1 MAEDAIRQVFLAE
14 TKELLENLEN
24 DIVRYEETKDHELIH
39 SIFRYVHT
47 LKGGSGM
54 AGYEDVYQFT
64 HALENVLDLV
74 RNGVIPMNDL
84 LADIVFASIDVIR
97 LRLYSNEDTSKI
109 QERFDLLSTK
119 IAEIESILQKKEEI
133 AGTEAI
139 ETKEEEIQPV
149 YNFFRVKAKFR
160 EDIFKS
166 GIDPLIIMEDLA
178 SLGIIAELRVNR
190 SEVPLLDNLDPEK
203 CYLSW
208 DVILKTKSKEEA
220 LDDVFIFVRDDN
232 DITITNVT
240 KNYVAQPVIEDV
252 PKLGELLLSKG
263 MLTEKEY
270 EDVLSE
276 HEKTKKKVGEIA
288 ITKGYI
294 EENDVTF
301 ALKEQENIKKQIS
314 TSTLRVDAKKVDNLM
329 NLLGEMVIGFS
340 GIKRI
345 AEEIEDEKAYRLN
358 NALYSVDRIIREF
371 QEHLMRI
378 RMVPIGPVFEQYRR
392 FIRDTAKAH
401 GKTIHLEIA
410 GGDTE
415 IDKTV
420 IERISDPLKHLIR
433 NAIDHGIESPQE
445 REAKGKPREGKIL
458 LKAYHQEGNIFIE
471 VSDDGAGI
479 DKQKVLQ
486 KAIATGVIN
495 NTEDVPDAKI
505 YELLFAPGFSTAQAV
520 GDLSGRGV
528 GLDVVKTNIEA
539 LRGSVD
545 IQSQPDAGTTFIIKL
560 PLTLAIIDGM
570 LVKVAHET
578 FIIPILSIIESVKPS
593 KNDIKTIEN
602 KGLVVHVR
610 GEYVPLLKL
619 HEEFKLP
626 QTVENPWD
634 GLVVIVESQGKSLGL
649 VVDELIGQQQI
660 VIKSLD
666 REITTSKAISGAA
679 ILGDGTI
686 ALIIDVHGFISA

>member
-64 HALENVLDLV
+64 HALENVLDSV

-97 LRLYSNEDTSKI
+97 LRLYSQEETLNESNI
-109 QERFDLLSTK
+109 QEKFNLLTTK
-119 IAEIESILQKKEEI
+119 IAEIESILQKKEEP
-133 AGTEAI
+133 AI
-139 ETKEEEIQPV
+139 PEEKEEIQPV

-178 SLGIIAELRVNR
+178 SLGIITELRVNR

-294 EENDVTF
+294 EENDVTL
-301 ALKEQENIKKQIS
+301 ALKEQENIKKHIS
-314 TSTLRVDAKKVDNLM
+314 TSTLRVDAKKVDNIM

-471 VSDDGAGI
+471 VGDDGAGI

-578 FIIPILSIIESVKPS
+578 FIIPILSIVESVKPA

-619 HEEFKLP
+619 HDEFKLP

>member
-1 MAEDAIRQVFLAE
+1 MADDAIKQVFLAE
-14 TKELLENLEN
+14 TKELLDNLEN
-24 DIVRYEETKDHELIH
+24 DIVHYEETKNAELIH
-39 SIFRYVHT
+39 AIFRYVHT

-54 AGYEDVYQFT
+54 AGYDDVYQFT
-64 HALENVLDLV
+64 HALENVLDMV
-74 RNGVIPMNDL
+74 RNGTIPMNEL
-84 LADIVFASIDVIR
+84 LTDIVFASIDVIR
-97 LRLYSNEDTSKI
+97 LRLYTDEDESKV
-109 QERFDLLSTK
+109 QEKFNLLQEK
-119 IAEIESILQKKEEI
+119 IKEIEQILQEKDKEQ
-133 AGTEAI
+133 TP
-139 ETKEEEIQPV
+139 EEEKEGEPQPV
-149 YNFFRVKAKFR
+149 YNFFRVKTKFR

-178 SLGIIAELRVNR
+178 SLGTFVELRVNR
-190 SEVPLLDNLDPEK
+190 NDVPLLDDLDPEK

-208 DVILKTKSKEEA
+208 DVVLKTKSKEEA
-220 LDDVFIFVRDDN
+220 LDDVFVFVRDDN
-232 DITITNVT
+232 EITITNVT

-270 EDVLSE
+270 EDVIQE

-288 ITKGYI
+288 VTKGYV
-294 EENDVTF
+294 EEQDVSV
-301 ALKEQENIKKQIS
+301 ALKEQETIKKHIS
-314 TSTLRVDAKKVDNLM
+314 TSTLRVDAKKIDNLM

-340 GIKRI
+340 GIKRV

-358 NALYSVDRIIREF
+358 NALYGVDRIIREF

-401 GKTIHLEIA
+401 DKNIHLEIW

-433 NAIDHGIESPQE
+433 NAVDHGIESPKV
-445 REAKGKPREGKIL
+445 REEKGKPREGTVI
-458 LKAYHQEGNIFIE
+458 LKAYHQEGNIYIE
-471 VSDDGAGI
+471 VSDDGGGI

-486 KAIATGVIN
+486 KAIATGVIGKN
-495 NTEDVPDAKI
+495 DEIPDAKI
-505 YELLFAPGFSTAQAV
+505 FDLLFAPGFSTAESV

-539 LRGSVD
+539 LRGSVE
-545 IQSQPDAGTTFIIKL
+545 IVSEPDKGTTFKIKL

-570 LVKVAHET
+570 LVRVSHET
-578 FIIPILSIIESVKPS
+578 FIIPILSIIESIKP
-593 KNDIKTIEN
+593 KPADIKTVEN
-602 KGLVVHVR
+602 KGQVVHVR
-610 GEYVPLLKL
+610 GEYVPLLHL
-619 HEEFKLP
+619 HKEFYLP
-626 QTVENPWD
+626 QTIANPWD
-634 GLVVIVESQGKSLGL
+634 GIIVIVESQGRALGL
-649 VVDELIGQQQI
+649 VVDELVGQQQI

-666 REITTSKAISGAA
+666 KEITSSRAISGAA

-686 ALIIDVHGFISA
+686 ALIIDVHGFIAT

>member
-54 AGYEDVYQFT
+54 AGYDDVYQFT
-64 HALENVLDLV
+64 HALENVLDSV
-74 RNGVIPMNDL
+74 RNGILPMDDL

-97 LRLYSNEDTSKI
+97 LRLFTDSDQQQMLEKFNLLKSKI
-109 QERFDLLSTK
+109 ND
-119 IAEIESILQKKEEI
+119 IETLLQKKEQAET
-133 AGTEAI
+133 TE
-139 ETKEEEIQPV
+139 EPEERKSI

-160 EDIFKS
+160 DDIFKF
-166 GIDPLIIMEDLA
+166 GIDPLIIMEDLS
-178 SLGIIAELRVNR
+178 SLGKIVELRVNR
-190 SEVPLLDNLDPEK
+190 NNVPLLQDIDPEQ
-203 CYLSW
+203 CYISW
-208 DVILKTKSKEEA
+208 DVILKTKSKAEA

-232 DITITNVT
+232 EITITDVT
-240 KNYVAQPVIEDV
+240 KNYVAEPVIEDV
-252 PKLGELLLSKG
+252 PKLGELLLSRG
-263 MLTEKEY
+263 MLTENEFD
-270 EDVLSE
+270 DVLNE

-288 ITKGYI
+288 VTKGYI
-294 EENDVTF
+294 EENDVLLV
-301 ALKEQENIKKQIS
+301 LKEQEEIKKQIS

-329 NLLGEMVIGFS
+329 NLLGELVIGFS

-371 QEHLMRI
+371 QEHLMRV

-392 FIRDTAKAH
+392 FIRDTAKTH
-401 GKTIHLEIA
+401 GKSIRLEIA

-433 NAIDHGIESPQE
+433 NAIDHGIEAPHD
-445 REAKGKPREGKIL
+445 REEKGKPRDGL
-458 LKAYHQEGNIFIE
+458 VSLKAYHQEGNMFIE

-479 DKQKVLQ
+479 DKEKVIE
-486 KAIATGVIN
+486 KAV
-495 NTEDVPDAKI
+495 AKG
-505 YELLFAPGFSTAQAV
+505 LLSRNDEFQDNKLYDFLFEPGFSTSESV

-539 LRGSVD
+539 LRGTVD
-545 IQSQPDAGTTFIIKL
+545 ILSEPEKGTTFIIKL

-570 LVKVAHET
+570 LIRVAYET
-578 FIIPILSIIESVKPS
+578 FIIPILSIIESIKPVKD
-593 KNDIKTIEN
+593 DIKTIESQ
-602 KGLVVHVR
+602 GEVVHIR
-610 GEYVPLLKL
+610 GEYIPLLYL
-619 HEEFKLP
+619 HQEFNLP
-626 QTVENPWD
+626 QTIQNPWD
-634 GLVVIVESQGKSLGL
+634 GLVVVVESQGKSIGL

-666 REITTSKAISGAA
+666 NQITTSRAISGAA

-686 ALIIDVHGFISA
+686 ALIIDVHGFINR

>member
-64 HALENVLDLV
+64 HALENVLDSV

-97 LRLYSNEDTSKI
+97 LRLYSQEETLNESNI
-109 QERFDLLSTK
+109 QEKFNLLTTK
-119 IAEIESILQKKEEI
+119 ISEIESILQKKEES
-133 AGTEAI
+133 AI
-139 ETKEEEIQPV
+139 LEEKEEIQPI

-178 SLGIIAELRVNR
+178 SLGIITELRVNR

-240 KNYVAQPVIEDV
+240 RNYVAQPVIEDV

-294 EENDVTF
+294 EENDVTL
-301 ALKEQENIKKQIS
+301 ALKEQENIKKHIS
-314 TSTLRVDAKKVDNLM
+314 TSTLRVDAKKVDNIM

-420 IERISDPLKHLIR
+420 IERINDPLKHLIR

-471 VSDDGAGI
+471 VGDDGAGI

-578 FIIPILSIIESVKPS
+578 FIIPILSIVESVKPA

-619 HEEFKLP
+619 HDEFKLP

>member
-1 MAEDAIRQVFLAE
+1 MADDAIKQVFLAE
-14 TKELLENLEN
+14 TKELLESLEN
-24 DIVRYEETKDHELIH
+24 DIVRYEETKNLDLIH

-64 HALENVLDLV
+64 HALENILDSV
-74 RNGVIPMNDL
+74 RNGVLPMNDL

-97 LRLYSNEDTSKI
+97 LRLYSDEDPSKMEEKFNLLKSKI
-109 QERFDLLSTK
+109 ADVESLL
-119 IAEIESILQKKEEI
+119 QM
-133 AGTEAI
+133 
-139 ETKEEEIQPV
+139 KEEEKTVEEEKLLEPQPV

-178 SLGIIAELRVNR
+178 SLGMFTELRVNR
-190 SEVPLLDNLDPEK
+190 NDVPLLDNLDPEK
-203 CYLSW
+203 CYISW

-232 DITITNVT
+232 EISITDVT

-270 EDVLSE
+270 EDVLDE

-288 ITKGYI
+288 VTKGYI
-294 EENDVTF
+294 EENDVSL
-301 ALKEQENIKKQIS
+301 ALKEQETIKKHIS
-314 TSTLRVDAKKVDNLM
+314 TSTLRVDAKKVDSLM

-340 GIKRI
+340 GVKRI

-358 NALYSVDRIIREF
+358 NALYGVDRIIREF

-433 NAIDHGIESPQE
+433 NAIDHGIESPEE
-445 REAKGKPREGKIL
+445 REAKGKPREGTVM

-471 VSDDGAGI
+471 VSDDGCGI

-486 KAIATGVIN
+486 KAIATGVIGKN
-495 NTEDVPDAKI
+495 EDIPDAKI
-505 YELLFAPGFSTAQAV
+505 YDLLFAPGFSTAETV

-539 LRGSVD
+539 LRGTVEITSEQD
-545 IQSQPDAGTTFIIKL
+545 KGARFTIKL

-578 FIIPILSIIESVKPS
+578 FIIPILSIVESIKPT
-593 KNDIKTIEN
+593 KKDIKTVEN
-602 KGLVVHVR
+602 KGEVVHVR
-610 GEYVPLLKL
+610 GEYVPLLRL
-619 HEEFKLP
+619 HKEFHLP
-626 QTVENPWD
+626 LTIENPWD
-634 GLVVIVESQGKSLGL
+634 GLVVIVESQGKALGL

-666 REITTSKAISGAA
+666 REITSSRAISGAA

-686 ALIIDVHGFISA
+686 ALIIDVHGFISS

>member
-24 DIVRYEETKDHELIH
+24 DIVRYEETKDPELIH

-54 AGYEDVYQFT
+54 AGYDDVYQFT
-64 HALENVLDLV
+64 HALENVLDSV
-74 RNGVIPMNDL
+74 RNGIIPMDDL

-97 LRLYSNEDTSKI
+97 LRLYTDSDQQQMLEKFNLLQSKI
-109 QERFDLLSTK
+109 ND
-119 IAEIESILQKKEEI
+119 IETLLQKKEE
-133 AGTEAI
+133 AEPA
-139 ETKEEEIQPV
+139 EEPEEKKFI

-160 EDIFKS
+160 DDIFKF
-166 GIDPLIIMEDLA
+166 GIDPLIIMEDLS
-178 SLGIIAELRVNR
+178 SLGKIVELRVNR
-190 SEVPLLDNLDPEK
+190 NNVPLLQDIDPEQ
-203 CYLSW
+203 CYIAW
-208 DVILKTKSKEEA
+208 DVILKTKSKAEA

-232 DITITNVT
+232 EITITDVT
-240 KNYVAQPVIEDV
+240 KNYVAEQVIEDV
-252 PKLGELLLSKG
+252 PKLGELLLSRG
-263 MLTEKEY
+263 MLTENEF
-270 EDVLSE
+270 EDVLNE

-288 ITKGYI
+288 VTKGYI
-294 EENDVTF
+294 EENDVSL
-301 ALKEQENIKKQIS
+301 ALKEQDEIKKQIS

-329 NLLGEMVIGFS
+329 NLLGELVIGFS

-371 QEHLMRI
+371 QEHLMRV
-378 RMVPIGPVFEQYRR
+378 RMVPIGPIFEQYRR

-401 GKTIHLEIA
+401 GKSIRLEIT

-433 NAIDHGIESPQE
+433 NAIDHGIEAPHD
-445 REAKGKPREGKIL
+445 REEKGKPREGL
-458 LKAYHQEGNIFIE
+458 VSLKAYHQEGNMYIE

-479 DKQKVLQ
+479 DKEKVIE
-486 KAIATGVIN
+486 KAVAKGLLSKNDEI
-495 NTEDVPDAKI
+495 PDSTL
-505 YELLFAPGFSTAQAV
+505 YGFLFEPGFSTSESV

-539 LRGSVD
+539 LRGTVD
-545 IQSQPDAGTTFIIKL
+545 ILSQPEKGTTFIIKL

-570 LVKVAHET
+570 LVRVAHET
-578 FIIPILSIIESVKPS
+578 FIIPILSIIESIKPVKD
-593 KNDIKTIEN
+593 DIKTIESQ
-602 KGLVVHVR
+602 GEVVHIR
-610 GEYVPLLKL
+610 GEYVPLLHL
-619 HEEFKLP
+619 HQEFNLP
-626 QTVENPWD
+626 QTIQNPWD
-634 GLVVIVESQGKSLGL
+634 GLVVVVESQGRSIGL
-649 VVDELIGQQQI
+649 IVDELIGQQQI

-666 REITTSKAISGAA
+666 NQITTSRAISGAA

-686 ALIIDVHGFISA
+686 ALIIDVHGFINR

>member
-1 MAEDAIRQVFLAE
+1 
-14 TKELLENLEN
+14 
-24 DIVRYEETKDHELIH
+24 
-39 SIFRYVHT
+39 
-47 LKGGSGM
+47 
-54 AGYEDVYQFT
+54 
-64 HALENVLDLV
+64 
-74 RNGVIPMNDL
+74 
-84 LADIVFASIDVIR
+84 
-97 LRLYSNEDTSKI
+97 
-109 QERFDLLSTK
+109 
-119 IAEIESILQKKEEI
+119 
-133 AGTEAI
+133 
-139 ETKEEEIQPV
+139 
-149 YNFFRVKAKFR
+149 
-160 EDIFKS
+160 DIFKS

-178 SLGIIAELRVNR
+178 SLGMITELRVNR
-190 SEVPLLDNLDPEK
+190 NDVPLLDNLDSEK
-203 CYLSW
+203 CYIWW

-232 DITITNVT
+232 EIIITDVT

-263 MLTEKEY
+263 MLTEQEY

-288 ITKGYI
+288 VTKGYI
-294 EENDVTF
+294 EENDVSL
-301 ALKEQENIKKQIS
+301 ALKEQENIKKHLS
-314 TSTLRVDAKKVDNLM
+314 TSTLRVDAKKVDSLM

-340 GIKRI
+340 GVKRI

-358 NALYSVDRIIREF
+358 NALYGVDRIIREF

-433 NAIDHGIESPQE
+433 NAIDHGIESPEE
-445 REAKGKPREGKIL
+445 REAKGKPREGAVM

-471 VSDDGAGI
+471 VSDDGCGI
-479 DKQKVLQ
+479 DKQRVLQ
-486 KAIATGVIN
+486 KAIATGVIGKN
-495 NTEDVPDAKI
+495 EDVPDAKI
-505 YELLFAPGFSTAQAV
+505 YDLLFAPGFSTAESV

-539 LRGSVD
+539 LRGSVE
-545 IQSQPDAGTTFIIKL
+545 IFSEPDKGARFTIKL

-570 LVKVAHET
+570 LVKVAQET
-578 FIIPILSIIESVKPS
+578 FIIPILSIVESIKPTM
-593 KNDIKTIEN
+593 KDIKTVEN
-602 KGLVVHVR
+602 KGEVVHVR
-610 GEYVPLLKL
+610 GEYVPLLRL
-619 HEEFKLP
+619 HKEFNLP
-626 QTVENPWD
+626 LTIENPWD
-634 GLVVIVESQGKSLGL
+634 GLVVIVESQGKALGL

-666 REITTSKAISGAA
+666 REITSSRAISGAA

-686 ALIIDVHGFISA
+686 ALIIDVHGFISS

>member
-1 MAEDAIRQVFLAE
+1 MADDAIKQVFLAE

-24 DIVRYEETKDHELIH
+24 DIVRYEETKDPELIH

-64 HALENVLDLV
+64 HALENILDSV
-74 RNGVIPMNDL
+74 RNGVLPMNDL

-97 LRLYSNEDTSKI
+97 LRLYSEEDPSKF
-109 QERFDLLSTK
+109 EEKFALLQAK
-119 IAEIESILQKKEEI
+119 INDIESILQIKEEKT
-133 AGTEAI
+133 GEDEKT
-139 ETKEEEIQPV
+139 EEIKPV

-166 GIDPLIIMEDLA
+166 GIDPLIIIEDLA
-178 SLGIIAELRVNR
+178 SLGKIVELRVNR
-190 SEVPLLDNLDPEK
+190 NDVPLLDKLDPEK

-232 DITITNVT
+232 EITITNVT
-240 KNYVAQPVIEDV
+240 KNYVAQPVVEDV

-270 EDVLSE
+270 DDVLSE

-288 ITKGYI
+288 VTKGYV
-294 EENDVTF
+294 EDNDISL
-301 ALKEQENIKKQIS
+301 ALKEQESIKKHLS

-358 NALYSVDRIIREF
+358 NALYGVDRIIREF

-378 RMVPIGPVFEQYRR
+378 RMVPIGPVFEQFRR
-392 FIRDTAKAH
+392 FIRDTAKSH

-420 IERISDPLKHLIR
+420 IERINDPLKHLIR
-433 NAIDHGIESPQE
+433 NAIDHGIESPQQ
-445 REAKGKPREGKIL
+445 RQVKGKPQEGTIV
-458 LKAYHQEGNIFIE
+458 LKAFHQEGNIFIE
-471 VSDDGAGI
+471 ISDDGQGI
-479 DKQKVLQ
+479 DKEKVLQ
-486 KAIATGVIN
+486 KAISSGIVGKH
-495 NTEDVPDAKI
+495 EDLPDAKI
-505 YELLFAPGFSTAQAV
+505 YDLLFAPGFSTAESV

-539 LRGSVD
+539 LRGSVEVFSEAD
-545 IQSQPDAGTTFIIKL
+545 KGTTFRIKL

-578 FIIPILSIIESVKPS
+578 FIIPILSIIESVKPV
-593 KNDIKTIEN
+593 KKDIKTVEN
-602 KGLVVHVR
+602 KGEVVHVR
-610 GEYVPLLKL
+610 GEYVPLIRL
-619 HEEFKLP
+619 HKEFKLP
-626 QTVENPWD
+626 QTIENPWD
-634 GLVVIVESQGKSLGL
+634 GLVVIVESEGKALGL
-649 VVDELIGQQQI
+649 VVDELVGQQQI

-666 REITTSKAISGAA
+666 NQITSSRAISGAA

-686 ALIIDVHGFISA
+686 ALIIDVHGFVSS

>member
-1 MAEDAIRQVFLAE
+1 MADDAIKQVFLAE

-24 DIVRYEETKDHELIH
+24 DIVRYEETKDPELIH

-54 AGYEDVYQFT
+54 AGYDDVYQFT
-64 HALENVLDLV
+64 HTLENILDLV
-74 RNGVIPMNDL
+74 RNGMLPMNDL

-97 LRLYSNEDTSKI
+97 LRLYSEEDPSKFEEKFAI
-109 QERFDLLSTK
+109 LQAK
-119 IAEIESILQKKEEI
+119 IHDIESILQIKEEK
-133 AGTEAI
+133 TVEQ
-139 ETKEEEIQPV
+139 KKPDEIQPV

-166 GIDPLIIMEDLA
+166 GIDPLIIIEDLV
-178 SLGIIAELRVNR
+178 SLGKIVELRVNR
-190 SEVPLLDNLDPEK
+190 NDVPMLEKLDPEK

-208 DVILKTKSKEEA
+208 DIVLKTKSKEEA

-232 DITITNVT
+232 EISITNVT

-263 MLTEKEY
+263 MLTEREY

-276 HEKTKKKVGEIA
+276 HEKSKKKVGEIA
-288 ITKGYI
+288 VTKGYV
-294 EENDVTF
+294 EDNDISL
-301 ALKEQENIKKQIS
+301 ALKEQESIKKHLS
-314 TSTLRVDAKKVDNLM
+314 TSTLRVDAKKVDSLM

-358 NALYSVDRIIREF
+358 NALYGVDRIIREF

-401 GKTIHLEIA
+401 GKLIHLEIA

-420 IERISDPLKHLIR
+420 IERINDPLKHLIR
-433 NAIDHGIESPQE
+433 NAIDHGIESPQQ
-445 REAKGKPREGKIL
+445 RQAKGKPQEGSIL

-471 VSDDGAGI
+471 ISDDGQGI
-479 DKQKVLQ
+479 DRDKVLQ
-486 KAIATGVIN
+486 KAISIGLVSKL
-495 NTEDVPDAKI
+495 DDLPDTKI
-505 YELLFAPGFSTAQAV
+505 YDFLFAPGFSTAESV

-539 LRGSVD
+539 LRGSVEVL
-545 IQSQPDAGTTFIIKL
+545 SEANKGTTFRIKL

-578 FIIPILSIIESVKPS
+578 FIIPILSIIESIKPG
-593 KNDIKTIEN
+593 KKDIKTVEN
-602 KGLVVHVR
+602 KGEVVHVR
-610 GEYVPLLKL
+610 GEYVPLVKL
-619 HEEFKLP
+619 HKEFKLA
-626 QTVENPWD
+626 QTIENPWD
-634 GLVVIVESQGKSLGL
+634 GLVVIVESQGKALGL
-649 VVDELIGQQQI
+649 VVDELVGQQQI

-666 REITTSKAISGAA
+666 RDITTSRAISGAA

-686 ALIIDVHGFISA
+686 ALIIDVHGFISS

>member
-1 MAEDAIRQVFLAE
+1 MADDAIKQVFLAE

-24 DIVRYEETKDHELIH
+24 DIVRYEETKNTDLIH

-64 HALENVLDLV
+64 HALENILDSV
-74 RNGVIPMNDL
+74 RNGVLPMNDL

-97 LRLYSNEDTSKI
+97 LRLYSDEDALKTEEKFNLLKSKI
-109 QERFDLLSTK
+109 AD
-119 IAEIESILQKKEEI
+119 IESLLQMQEKEKTI
-133 AGTEAI
+133 
-139 ETKEEEIQPV
+139 EEEKASELKPV

-160 EDIFKS
+160 DDIFKY
-166 GIDPLIIMEDLA
+166 GIDPLIIMEDLS
-178 SLGIIAELRVNR
+178 SLGIFTELRVNR
-190 SEVPLLDNLDPEK
+190 NDVPLIEDLDPER

-208 DVILKTKSKEEA
+208 DVILKTKSKEQA

-232 DITITNVT
+232 AITITDVT

-270 EDVLSE
+270 EDVLSV

-288 ITKGYI
+288 VTKGYI
-294 EENDVTF
+294 DENDVSL
-301 ALKEQENIKKQIS
+301 ALKEQETIKKHIS
-314 TSTLRVDAKKVDNLM
+314 TSTLRVDAKKVDSLM

-340 GIKRI
+340 GVKRI

-358 NALYSVDRIIREF
+358 NALYGVDRIIREF

-433 NAIDHGIESPQE
+433 NAIDHGIESPEE
-445 REAKGKPREGKIL
+445 RESKGKMREGTVM

-471 VSDDGAGI
+471 VSDDGCGI

-486 KAIATGVIN
+486 KAIATGVIGKN
-495 NTEDVPDAKI
+495 DDIPDAKI
-505 YELLFAPGFSTAQAV
+505 YDLLFAPGFSTAESI

-528 GLDVVKTNIEA
+528 GLDVVKTTIEA
-539 LRGSVD
+539 LRGSVE
-545 IQSQPDAGTTFIIKL
+545 IASESGKGTTFTIKL

-578 FIIPILSIIESVKPS
+578 FIIPILSIVESIKPS
-593 KNDIKTIEN
+593 MKDIKTVEN
-602 KGLVVHVR
+602 KGEVVHVR
-610 GEYVPLLKL
+610 GEYVPLLRL
-619 HEEFKLP
+619 HKEFNLP
-626 QTVENPWD
+626 LTIENPWD
-634 GLVVIVESQGKSLGL
+634 GLVVIVESQGKALGF

-666 REITTSKAISGAA
+666 REITSSKAISGAA

-686 ALIIDVHGFISA
+686 ALIIDVHGFISS